1 MLKLL
6 FLGALTFRKSFL
18 YCGAAVQGE
27 CGAGVEIII
36 KKGSK
41 LDLYSKKSNDM
52 LACE

>member
-6 FLGALTFRKSFL
+6 FLGALTFWKLFL